1 MESPLVLYNK
11 INNFGRLL
19 DMKFEVSE
27 PGRVIYSMPVTK
39 DILATTSAAHGG
51 ALAAFMDA
59 IIGVASLSA
68 VAEEGKLVSTVEF
81 KINYL
86 NPALL
91 NDQLRGL
98 GKVIKKGKRIII
110 TQGEIFN
117 QKNEL
122 LATCTGTLNAYP
134 IEKSDI
140 LRSQ

>member
-27 PGRVIYSMPVTK
+27 PGRVIYSMPITE
-39 DILATTSAAHGG
+39 DILATTSAAQGG
-51 ALAAFMDA
+51 AMAAIKEA
-59 IIGVASLSA
+59 KIGVASLSA

-86 NPALL
+86 KPAFL
-91 NDQLRGL
+91 NDQLRGF

-110 TQGEIFN
+110 SQGEILN
-117 QKNEL
+117 QKDEL
-122 LATCTGTLNAYP
+122 LAICTGTLNAYP
-134 IEKSDI
+134 VEKNDI
-140 LRSQ
+140 LGSK